1 MVAKPYTWAE
11 GAQLDEH
18 SRRKHRIL
26 REYFHQYLMVRC
38 QNPAQTKFR
47 LAVVDGFSGAGR
59 YTCGSAGSPIIF
71 IEELQ
76 RAVDAVNLRRANQGL
91 NASVEVECL
100 LIFNDSLLDVTEMLK
115 SFATPVLAA
124 MKETCSKLHLSVCYL
139 SGSFETS
146 YPAIKEMIARG
157 RYRNVL
163 FNLDQCGHSKVE
175 TATLVDIMASTPSA
189 EIFYTFAIQS
199 LLTYLSRTN
208 TKLMAAQVRP
218 LGIDPAEFRT
228 VDGLVTNAAWLGAAE
243 RIVFETFKGV
253 ARFVSPFSVTNP
265 EGWRYWLIHF
275 ANNYRARQVYNDVL
289 HGNGTQAHFG
299 RSGLNM
305 LAYDPSHDEGALY
318 LFEGSDRVKAK
329 DQLLE
334 DIPRLIAESGDA
346 MNVAEFYEA
355 AYNVTPAHKDD
366 VHAAMFDS
374 EELEIFTAAG
384 GQRRKSSTI
393 SVTDTIKLKSQR
405 SFFSTLFDPEKTL
418 AFGKLIK

>member
-1 MVAKPYTWAE
+1 MVAKPYTWAD
-11 GAQLDEH
+11 GAHLDEH
-18 SRRKHRIL
+18 SRRKHKIL

-76 RAVDAVNLRRANQGL
+76 RAVDAVNLRRASQGL
-91 NASVEVECL
+91 TASVEVECL
-100 LIFNDSLLDVTEMLK
+100 LIFNDAVPDVTEMLK
-115 SFATPVLAA
+115 SFAAPVLAA
-124 MKETCSKLHLSVCYL
+124 AKETCPKLHLSVCYL
-139 SGSFETS
+139 SDSFENS

-175 TATLVDIMASTPSA
+175 AATLVDIMASTPSA
-189 EIFYTFAIQS
+189 EIFYTFAIQT

-208 TKLMAAQVRP
+208 AKLMAAQVRP
-218 LGIDPAEFRT
+218 LGINPSEFRT
-228 VDGLVTNAAWLGAAE
+228 IDGLVTNSAWLGAAE

-253 ARFVSPFSVTNP
+253 ARFVSPFSITNP

-275 ANNYRARQVYNDVL
+275 ANNYRARQVYNDIL

-305 LAYDPSHDEGALY
+305 LSYDPSHAEGSLY
-318 LFEGSDRVKAK
+318 LFEGDDRTRAK

-366 VHAAMFDS
+366 IHAAMFDS
-374 EELEIFTAAG
+374 DELEIFTDAG
-384 GQRRKSSTI
+384 GQRRKASTI

-405 SFFSTLFDPEKTL
+405 SFFSIFFDPAPAPL
-418 AFGKLIK
+418 KLIK

>member
-1 MVAKPYTWAE
+1 MVAKPYTWAD

-18 SRRKHRIL
+18 SRRKHKIL

-59 YTCGSAGSPIIF
+59 YTCGSAGSPLIF

-76 RAVDAVNLRRANQGL
+76 RAVDAVNQRRAAQGL

-100 LIFNDSLLDVTEMLK
+100 LIFNDALPDVTEMLK
-115 SFATPVLAA
+115 GFAAPILGAA
-124 MKETCSKLHLSVCYL
+124 KEACPKLHLSVCYL
-139 SGSFETS
+139 SDSFENS

-157 RYRNVL
+157 SYRNVL

-175 TATLVDIMASTPSA
+175 AATLVDIMTSTPSA
-189 EIFYTFAIQS
+189 EIFYTFAIQT

-208 TKLMAAQVRP
+208 SKLMAAQVRP
-218 LGIDPAEFRT
+218 LGIDPSKFRT
-228 VDGLVTNAAWLGAAE
+228 TDGAVTNAAWLGAAE

-253 ARFVSPFSVTNP
+253 ATFVSPFSITNP

-299 RSGLNM
+299 RSGLHM
-305 LAYDPSHDEGALY
+305 LSYDPSHAEGALY
-318 LFEGSDRVKAK
+318 LFEGDDRARAK
-329 DQLLE
+329 EQLLE

-366 VHAAMFDS
+366 IHAAMFDS
-374 EELEIFTAAG
+374 DELEIFTEVG
-384 GQRRKSSTI
+384 GQRRKSNTI

-405 SFFSTLFDPEKTL
+405 SFFSIFFNPDGSSTP
-418 AFGKLIK
+418 GKQVK

>member
-1 MVAKPYTWAE
+1 VVAKPYTWAD

-18 SRRKHRIL
+18 SRRKHKIL

-76 RAVDAVNLRRANQGL
+76 RAVDAVNLRRASRGL

-100 LIFNDSLLDVTEMLK
+100 LIFNDALPDVTEMLK
-115 SFATPVLAA
+115 SFAAPVLVAA
-124 MKETCSKLHLSVCYL
+124 KETCPKLHLSVCYL
-139 SGSFETS
+139 SELFENS

-175 TATLVDIMASTPSA
+175 AATLVDIMASTPSA
-189 EIFYTFAIQS
+189 EIFYTFAIQT

-208 TKLMAAQVRP
+208 VKLMAAQVRP
-218 LGIDPAEFRT
+218 LGIDPSEFR
-228 VDGLVTNAAWLGAAE
+228 VIDGVVTNSAWLGAAE

-253 ARFVSPFSVTNP
+253 ARFVSPFSITNP

-305 LAYDPSHDEGALY
+305 LSYDPSHAEGSLY
-318 LFEGSDRVKAK
+318 LFEGDDRSRAK

-366 VHAAMFDS
+366 IHAAMFDS
-374 EELEIFTAAG
+374 VELEIFTDAG
-384 GQRRKSSTI
+384 GRRRKANTI

-405 SFFSTLFDPEKTL
+405 SFFSIFFDPDR
-418 AFGKLIK
+418 AVAPAKLIK

>member
-1 MVAKPYTWAE
+1 
-11 GAQLDEH
+11 
-18 SRRKHRIL
+18 
-26 REYFHQYLMVRC
+26 MVRC
-38 QNPAQTKFR
+38 QNPAETKFR

-71 IEELQ
+71 IEELN
-76 RAVDAVNLRRANQGL
+76 RAVDAVNLRRASQGL

-100 LIFNDSLLDVTEMLK
+100 LIFNDALPDVTDILK
-115 SFATPVLAA
+115 PFAAPVLAA
-124 MKETCSKLHLSVCYL
+124 VKEACPKLHLSVCYL
-139 SGSFETS
+139 SGSFESS
-146 YPAIKEMIARG
+146 YPVIKGMIARG
-157 RYRNVL
+157 HYRNVL

-175 TATLVDIMASTPSA
+175 TATLAEIMASTPSA

-199 LLTYLSRTN
+199 LLAYLSRTN

-228 VDGLVTNAAWLGAAE
+228 VDGLVTNTAWLGAAE
-243 RIVFETFKGV
+243 RMVFETFKGV
-253 ARFVSPFSVTNP
+253 ARFVSPFSITNP

-305 LAYDPSHDEGALY
+305 LAYDPSHEEGTLY
-318 LFEGSDRVKAK
+318 LFEGDDRAKAK

-346 MNVAEFYEA
+346 MSVAEFYEA

-366 VHAAMFDS
+366 IHAAMFGS
-374 EELEIFTAAG
+374 RELEIFTDAG
-384 GQRRKSSTI
+384 GQRRKSNTI

-405 SFFSTLFDPEKTL
+405 SFFSILFDPDRTL
-418 AFGKLIK
+418 APGKLVK